1 MAAFHAAQAIL
12 FERTGQVHKTHSG
25 VRAAFGL
32 LAKNSPSLG
41 GDLGRFLARGY
52 NLKDIADYRS
62 APMID
67 MATAEAAIRH
77 AKSFVDRITTAL
89 DDGA

>member
-12 FERTGQVHKTHSG
+12 FERTGQVRKTRSG
-25 VRAAFGL
+25 VRAAFSL

-41 GDLGRFLARGY
+41 SDPGRSLARGC
-52 NLKDIADYRS
+52 NLEEIVDCRP
-62 APMID
+62 APAID

-77 AKSFVDRITTAL
+77 AKSFVDRTTTAL